1 MRRMT
6 ETADRGYLKKRQK
19 RSCPPRSP
27 RPIDRHV
34 GQQLRL
40 RRIDC
45 GLSQS
50 ALAAV
55 LGVSFQQIQKYEK
68 GTNRL
73 SAGHL
78 FELAQVLSCSPND
91 FFGKRQTAA
100 TSKVTLDLVS
110 ENELALVRTFR
121 SLDKRSQEAVLAL
134 AGSLL

>member
-1 MRRMT
+1 MT
-6 ETADRGYLKKRQK
+6 ETADRGLRKRQK
-19 RSCPPRSP
+19 RSSPPRSP
-27 RPIDRHV
+27 GPIDRHV
-34 GQQLRL
+34 GRQLRL

-78 FELAQVLSCSPND
+78 FELAQLLSCSPND
-91 FFGKRQTAA
+91 FFAKPETVATAKGTIGIA
-100 TSKVTLDLVS
+100 SD
-110 ENELALVRTFR
+110 NELALVRTFR
-121 SLDKRSQEAVLAL
+121 SLDRRSQEAVLAL
-134 AGSLL
+134 ASSLL